1 MLFGL
6 KRKSLVPLPSANAP
20 TRTSIVRLGR
30 GTVATVFVMV
40 VVEKEVGFVGVMELD
55 VLTSL
60 AAAVIVIGAAAF
72 IIVTVVVCVGAS
84 VHSKLGTL

>member
-30 GTVATVFVMV
+30 GTVAMVFVMV
-40 VVEKEVGFVGVMELD
+40 VVEKEVGFVGVLELD
-55 VLTSL
+55 VLTIFSHRSYRDRSRGFYCCDDRSL
-60 AAAVIVIGAAAF
+60 RGRIG
-72 IIVTVVVCVGAS
+72 T
-84 VHSKLGTL
+84 

>member
-1 MLFGL
+1 M
-6 KRKSLVPLPSANAP
+6 
-20 TRTSIVRLGR
+20 VRLAR
-30 GTVATVFVMV
+30 GAVAMVFVMV
-40 VVEKEVGFVGVMELD
+40 VVEKEVGFGEALELD

-60 AAAVIVIGAAAF
+60 DAAVIVIGAAVF